1 VDVRGGP
8 QGHMK
13 FVVARRSLLPTT
25 PHPPNLRVLPPHRF
39 CPRSTQHR
47 LAAATSAGTVV
58 TALRR
63 SRCHRQLRI
72 APSPPGTLSNTNS
85 APRLAA
91 LSDTPLQ
98 RVSIPIRSDRFP
110 FHHHVALHV
119 ITSAS
124 LGPTPPCPRPRTVDT
139 ASARPTA
146 HACIAL
152 PTTLFSQSPRSGPV
166 QSSSSFRASSAALG
180 P

>member
-63 SRCHRQLRI
+63 SRCHRQLRT
-72 APSPPGTLSNTNS
+72 APSPPACFNPHPVRPLPFPSSCGSPCYNIRL
-85 APRLAA
+85 PRAH
-91 LSDTPLQ
+91 TPLPPPPDS
-98 RVSIPIRSDRFP
+98 RYRLCPPHGTRLHCSTNHAVFAIASFGSRSKFKLISC
-110 FHHHVALHV
+110 F
-119 ITSAS
+119 
-124 LGPTPPCPRPRTVDT
+124 
-139 ASARPTA
+139 
-146 HACIAL
+146 
-152 PTTLFSQSPRSGPV
+152 
-166 QSSSSFRASSAALG
+166 
-180 P
+180 